1 MNTLKS
7 LKLNDVDIEDTEVEI
22 PGCCFSIDYDNLR
35 EDDSYNMILKI
46 IAEKVE
52 VVNYNKKYNVATLDL
67 SGFVCNNFNVL
78 DEMINI
84 PCHDPQD
91 EYLNIIVS
99 MINGY
104 EGKPF
109 YDAFLEA
116 YQENKFVDSNA
127 DNKRE
132 ESNEVEI

>member
-1 MNTLKS
+1 LNTLKS
-7 LKLNDVDIEDTEVEI
+7 LKLNEVDIEDTEVEI
-22 PGCCFSIDYDNLR
+22 PGCCFSIDYDNLN
-35 EDDSYNMILKI
+35 EEDSYNMLLEI

-52 VVNYNKKYNVATLDL
+52 VVNYNEKTNVATLDL
-67 SGFVCNNFNVL
+67 SGFVYENFNVL
-78 DEMINI
+78 DNIIDI

-91 EYLNIIVS
+91 EYLNIIVA

-104 EGKPF
+104 EGKPY

-116 YQENKFVDSNA
+116 YKENKFVDSNTE
-127 DNKRE
+127 NKNE

>member
-7 LKLNDVDIEDTEVEI
+7 LELNEVDIEDSEVEI

-35 EDDSYNMILKI
+35 EDDSYNMLLKI

-52 VVNYNKKYNVATLDL
+52 VVNYDKKYNVATLDL
-67 SGFVCNNFNVL
+67 SGFVFKNFNVL
-78 DEMINI
+78 DEIINI
-84 PCHDPQD
+84 PCHDPTD
-91 EYLNIIVS
+91 EYLNIIVA

-104 EGKPF
+104 EGKPY

-116 YQENKFVDSNA
+116 YNANKFVDSNME
-127 DNKRE
+127 NESE